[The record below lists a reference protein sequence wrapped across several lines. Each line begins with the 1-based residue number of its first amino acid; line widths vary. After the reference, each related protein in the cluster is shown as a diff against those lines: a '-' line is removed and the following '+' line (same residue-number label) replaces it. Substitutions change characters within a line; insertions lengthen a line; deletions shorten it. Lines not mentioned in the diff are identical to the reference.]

1 LTTDATDVTPPDVDA
16 ILDFLRHERSA
27 LSETRA
33 QRLSFR
39 ALQGCVAGYVA
50 SGLFL
55 LIAHFAFGA
64 PVSATTGPGAPA
76 GGWTIAV
83 GAAFLLFGACIVG
96 SLILLPLNL
105 FLMRR
110 LRESMRLLGR
120 FGIQKALEAP
130 WRIQSLTPTLGN
142 ALGTIGFLVGGLW
155 TVIAVFGLVGLVLV
169 SAFSDSMRFMRDFLL
184 WLVAASPGLILIA
197 YYLIQRARLRYAL
210 LADVTGLEAM
220 LARQKR
226 ESQGGAAIEIDPS
239 TRRKLGVIEQAKIRR
254 ERVEAISASLAEG
267 EGTGYSV
274 LRSVRSAGSA
284 TDLGFELQIKAEA
297 LIQRLSRDPT
307 PPAASAA
314 DKQGV
319 RTLQDPEAG
328 VGIRYV
334 VDEASRTIRV
344 LDIVRQT

>member
-1 LTTDATDVTPPDVDA
+1 
-16 ILDFLRHERSA
+16 
-27 LSETRA
+27 
-33 QRLSFR
+33 
-39 ALQGCVAGYVA
+39 
-50 SGLFL
+50 
-55 LIAHFAFGA
+55 
-64 PVSATTGPGAPA
+64 
-76 GGWTIAV
+76 
-83 GAAFLLFGACIVG
+83 
-96 SLILLPLNL
+96 
-105 FLMRR
+105 
-110 LRESMRLLGR
+110 MRLLGR

-142 ALGTIGFLVGGLW
+142 ALSTIGFLVGGLW

-197 YYLIQRARLRYAL
+197 YYLIQRARLRYVL
-210 LADVTGLEAM
+210 LADVTAVETM

-226 ESQGGAAIEIDPS
+226 ETQAGAAIEIDPS
-239 TRRKLGVIEQAKIRR
+239 TRRKLAVIEQAKIRR

-274 LRSVRSAGSA
+274 LRSVRSGGSA
-284 TDLGFELQIKAEA
+284 TDLGFELQIRAES
-297 LIQRLSRDPT
+297 LIQQLSRDPT

-314 DKQGV
+314 DKEGV
-319 RTLQDPEAG
+319 RTLQDHEAG

-334 VDEASRTIRV
+334 VDEVSRTIRV

>member
-1 LTTDATDVTPPDVDA
+1 MDA

-50 SGLFL
+50 SGIFL
-55 LIAHFAFGA
+55 LIAHLAFGA
-64 PVSATTGPGAPA
+64 VVPETTGPDNAA
-76 GGWTIAV
+76 GPWTIAV

-96 SLILLPLNL
+96 ALVLLPLNL

-120 FGIQKALEAP
+120 FGIQKALESP

-142 ALGTIGFLVGGLW
+142 TLSSIGFLVGGLW
-155 TVIAVFGLVGLVLV
+155 TVVAVFGLVGLVLV
-169 SAFSDSMRFMRDFLL
+169 SAFSDSIRLLRDFLY
-184 WLVAASPGLILIA
+184 WLVAASPGLILVA

-210 LADVTGLEAM
+210 LADVTGLQKM
-220 LARQKR
+220 LERQKR
-226 ESQGGAAIEIDPS
+226 ESQAGAAIEIDPS
-239 TRRKLGVIEQAKIRR
+239 TRRKLAVIEQAKIRR

-267 EGTGYSV
+267 EETGYSV
-274 LRSVRSAGSA
+274 LRSLRSAGSP
-284 TDLGFELQIKAEA
+284 TDLGFELQIKAES
-297 LIQRLSRDPT
+297 LIQQLSRNPT
-307 PPAASAA
+307 PAAASAA
-314 DKQGV
+314 DKEGV
-319 RTLQDPEAG
+319 RTLQDHEAG
-328 VGIRYV
+328 VLIRYV

-344 LDIVRQT
+344 LDIVRPT